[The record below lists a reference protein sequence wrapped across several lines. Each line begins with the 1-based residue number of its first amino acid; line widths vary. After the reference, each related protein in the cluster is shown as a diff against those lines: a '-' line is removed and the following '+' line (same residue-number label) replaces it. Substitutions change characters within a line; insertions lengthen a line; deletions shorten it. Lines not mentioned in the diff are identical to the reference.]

1 MMDIDNFK
9 SLNDTLGH
17 LIGDKCLM
25 EMGKAMTENCEDGF
39 PFRFGGDEFCILFKN
54 RNVDSVVDICMRI
67 QKYMNEAAV
76 RILPDRELTVS
87 IGIAAHGHRSDIARM
102 VVNADHALYEAKV
115 IKNTIHI
122 YKHGEDA
129 I

>member
-1 MMDIDNFK
+1 FK
-9 SLNDTLGH
+9 SLNDALGH
-17 LIGDKCLM
+17 LIGDKCLI
-25 EMGKAMTENCEDGF
+25 EMGNAMTENCEDGF

-54 RNVDSVVDICMRI
+54 RSVDNVVDICARI

-87 IGIAAHGHRSDIARM
+87 VGIASHKQKSDIARM
-102 VVNADHALYEAKV
+102 VVNADHALYEAKS
-115 IKNTIHI
+115 IKDTIQI
-122 YKHGEDA
+122 YKPEEDE